1 MVQRRVVVVALAAV
15 LLLVGSSI
23 AEAGRRGA
31 RRNMPRG
38 WTWPPSRETRRDG
51 RRCMREL
58 RALGVRFERARRRRL
73 IATPVVVPDMKFG
86 PISLVPTYRKPP
98 FVMDCRLALAL
109 ATNADRLAALGI
121 RELRFSSIYD
131 YRRVRLRRK
140 VHRVLS
146 RHAYGLAID
155 VFKVVLENG
164 TVLDVDEN
172 YWSSPLLIAAEL
184 AMRRSGGFRAVLGPA
199 IDPVSH
205 SDHLHMEAVVERPET
220 GVERSKRRAKRDRSD
235 RVRKKRA
242 RRVSR
247 RAP

>member
-1 MVQRRVVVVALAAV
+1 MVQRSVVVVALAAV
-15 LLLVGSSI
+15 LVLVGSSM
-23 AEAGRRGA
+23 AEAGRRGV
-31 RRNMPRG
+31 RRNMPGG
-38 WTWPPSRETRRDG
+38 WTWPPSRETRREG

-73 IATPVVVPDMKFG
+73 IATPVVVPDMTFG

-109 ATNADRLAALGI
+109 ARHAGRLAALGI

-146 RHAYGLAID
+146 RHSYGLAID
-155 VFKVVLENG
+155 VFKVVLVDG

-184 AMRRSGGFRAVLGPA
+184 AMRWSGGFRAVLGPA
-199 IDPVSH
+199 MDPVSH
-205 SDHLHMEAVVERPET
+205 SDHLHMEAAVERPEAIRK
-220 GVERSKRRAKRDRSD
+220 RSKRRATADRG
-235 RVRKKRA
+235 VRKKRA